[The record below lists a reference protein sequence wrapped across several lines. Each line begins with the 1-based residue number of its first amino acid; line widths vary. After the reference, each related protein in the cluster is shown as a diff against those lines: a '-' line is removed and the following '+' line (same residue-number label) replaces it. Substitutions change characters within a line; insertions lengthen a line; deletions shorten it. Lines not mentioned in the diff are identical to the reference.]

1 MAAKKKTSL
10 EQILATLQMGGE
22 TSGVSPLKVLLA
34 LATKPDVYSQVVSGA
49 RTSLAGSGLDQFDP
63 EFDYDP
69 SAYNPILSR
78 YESMPERFVPLA
90 RHYFGSVRNAGG
102 NEMLLTEEENRL
114 LNDESWGLDISE
126 RQSLL
131 DQMKKDKK
139 AFLSAEDSV
148 KKAQF
153 KAFMSA
159 RKQAGIAGGADAT
172 RATNDYLEQVT
183 GVRGLSADLPTSLD
197 ALAKRKTAEFK
208 TKLLSQGRSEKTA
221 SEMAAQYLTQFTTKA
236 KEKKVNPLLFGL
248 KSVLGKNVLGG

>member
-69 SAYNPILSR
+69 SAYNPILTR

-102 NEMLLTEEENRL
+102 NQKLMAEEYNKLLK
-114 LNDESWGLDISE
+114 DESWGLDISE

-131 DQMKKDKK
+131 SQMKKDEK

-148 KKAQF
+148 NKAQF

-159 RKQAGIAGGADAT
+159 RKKAGIAGGADAT

-183 GVRGLSADLPTSLD
+183 GVRGLSADLPTTLE
-197 ALAKRKTAEFK
+197 ALTKAKTDEFK
-208 TKLLSQGRSEKTA
+208 TRLLASGKSEKTA
-221 SEMAAQYLTQFTTKA
+221 SEMAAQFMTQFAAKA

-248 KSVLGKNVLGG
+248 KSVLVKNALGG